1 MSYQLVNALISA
13 GREFNILSLAEVHTT
28 TFGYNQDLSIPVLLF
43 EDATI
48 FANVSPIDVGVNHI
62 TDQIQYPAEQF

>member
-1 MSYQLVNALISA
+1 MSYQLVNTLINA
-13 GREFNILSLAEVHTT
+13 GREFNITSLAEVHAATV
-28 TFGYNQDLSIPVLLF
+28 GYNQDLSIPILLF

-48 FANVSPIDVGVNHI
+48 FANVSPVDVGVNHI